1 MFCVE
6 WSHSQWHR
14 LKERVREKERDLT
27 KKLVTQGKSDRGA
40 ADTVGTDWRMS
51 VITWPKRDSNMSL
64 LQDITTSPTTTTK
77 PTTTTTTTSS
87 STTSS
92 NEAEDRFGHSTHF
105 DSVWN
110 PLTKWLPLWLKSKKN
125 QEEKYHW
132 PNRSDSSTRNSNLQ
146 SQNDEGKSSVSKKA
160 QKSTT
165 KALISTT
172 KSGYLSSSGP
182 KDFMKKR
189 YSSEILQVGY
199 SSQSLILAM

>member
-1 MFCVE
+1 MIAFCC
-6 WSHSQWHR
+6 R
-14 LKERVREKERDLT
+14 
-27 KKLVTQGKSDRGA
+27 
-40 ADTVGTDWRMS
+40 
-51 VITWPKRDSNMSL
+51 
-64 LQDITTSPTTTTK
+64 
-77 PTTTTTTTSS
+77 
-87 STTSS
+87 
-92 NEAEDRFGHSTHF
+92 
-105 DSVWN
+105 
-110 PLTKWLPLWLKSKKN
+110 KSKKY

-132 PNRSDSSTRNSNLQ
+132 PNRSDSSTSNSNLQ

-199 SSQSLILAM
+199 SSLILAYCVDGKNGVFIQCQQPVFAWVLSFFEMAKRAWWCTTCTLSLSGLWPLLFALLSRHPNNKHNLHCRKLSRE